1 LALPLRAD
9 KAGATESHRSP
20 IFITFS
26 GLRDENAA
34 KSCLSA
40 LNRYR
45 KRNLALPE
53 KGDGEYQ
60 IIVEKKR
67 PGYQIRVEKMGTTLK
82 TARALYDYEICIA
95 AAAIAREAIDDN

>member
-9 KAGATESHRSP
+9 KAGVTESSQSA

-34 KSCLSA
+34 SNCLSA

-45 KRNLALPE
+45 RRKLSLPE

-67 PGYQIRVEKMGTTLK
+67 PGYLVRVEKQGTTLK

-95 AAAIAREAIDDN
+95 AAAVAREAIGDN